1 MLKKTLIKTLPLAPS
16 VGAFGYM
23 SACGC
28 GHCPA
33 CIGSSAIV
41 VGMAVYLSAKKLLEF
56 AGNRLDK
63 REEGI
68 YDM

>member
-1 MLKKTLIKTLPLAPS
+1 MFKKAFIKTLPLVPS

-33 CIGSSAIV
+33 CIGSSAVV
-41 VGMAVYLSAKKLLEF
+41 VGMAVYIGVKKLLGSKEET
-56 AGNRLDK
+56 LDK
-63 REEGI
+63 REAKEL
-68 YDM
+68 

>member
-33 CIGSSAIV
+33 CIGSSAVV
-41 VGMAVYLSAKKLLEF
+41 VGMAVYLSAKRLLES
-56 AGNRLDK
+56 GGKKLDK
-63 REEGI
+63 FNIERR
-68 YDM
+68 